1 MAHLISI
8 GNSKGVRLPKHL
20 IAEAQLEEKELEFKI
35 LPEGIL
41 IHPVSKVREGWEEQF
56 ELMAKQQLS
65 SEEQEWLDA
74 DLSSSSEKEW
84 TW

>member
-20 IAEAQLEEKELEFKI
+20 IAEAQLEEKELEFKV

-41 IHPVSKVREGWEEQF
+41 IHPLSKAREGWSEKF
-56 ELMAKQQLS
+56 ELMAKQPMS
-65 SEEQEWLDA
+65 VEEQEWLDV
-74 DLSSSSEKEW
+74 DLSSSNEKEW
-84 TW
+84 IW